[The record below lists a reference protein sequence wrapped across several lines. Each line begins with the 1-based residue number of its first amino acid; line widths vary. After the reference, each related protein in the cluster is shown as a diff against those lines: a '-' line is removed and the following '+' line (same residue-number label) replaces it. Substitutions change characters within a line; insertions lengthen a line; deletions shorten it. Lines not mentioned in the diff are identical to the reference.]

1 MGKLLK
7 LVMMISIVNRKN
19 SEKMISFFNDHGVP
33 ITLGR
38 YGKGTA
44 TDSMLNYLG
53 IDEKERCVTFSF
65 LQIDD
70 AFAISKLIKKQLN
83 DYYSFAIPVSSIG
96 GKNTMEHLE
105 RNIQENVKDN
115 KTPTN
120 YKFKDELI
128 LIITNRGYVEN
139 VMQIAREA
147 GAPGGTVIHARGT
160 GVGDSETFFGVTIGA
175 EKEMIFI
182 VTERE
187 KRDDIMKAIMQ
198 KTGNNSPAG
207 SILFSLPVTL
217 LGNEHK

>member
-1 MGKLLK
+1 
-7 LVMMISIVNRKN
+7 MMISIVNRKN

-83 DYYSFAIPVSSIG
+83 DYYSFA
-96 GKNTMEHLE
+96 
-105 RNIQENVKDN
+105 NIQENVKDN

-187 KRDDIMKAIMQ
+187 KRDDIMEAIMQ